1 MTSERILTL
10 CLARQ
15 SADLAEV
22 ESANAE
28 LKRSMPRL
36 AGELVAERL
45 RADALASAA
54 VLLLT
59 SQSEA
64 RDAEIDHHVRRFGPA
79 QRKVWA
85 VLQGLRNRG

>member
-1 MTSERILTL
+1 MTSERILAL

-15 SADLAEV
+15 SADPAEV

-54 VLLLT
+54 ALLLT
-59 SQSEA
+59 PQSEA
-64 RDAEIDHHVRRFGPA
+64 RDAEIDHHIRRFGPA